1 MRGSKQSN
9 EGSLKDVFKSMLE
22 SYRID
27 SKFKEAQ
34 VINEWGKI
42 VGKPIADRTSKVFF
56 KDQKL
61 IVELSS
67 APLKHEL
74 NHSKDKIIELFE
86 ERFEPGVIK
95 EIVFL

>member
-1 MRGSKQSN
+1 MRGSKRSY
-9 EGSLKDVFKSMLE
+9 EGSLKDAFKSMLE
-22 SYRID
+22 TYKID

-34 VINEWGKI
+34 VVNEWGKI
-42 VGKPIADRTSKVFF
+42 VGKPIADRTSKLFF
-56 KDQKL
+56 KDSKL

-74 NHSKDKIIELFE
+74 NYSKDKIIKLFE
-86 ERFEPGVIK
+86 ERFEPGIIK